1 LISAIIKPRLQ
12 YIFVLLILSLASTAT
27 RAADSKLGDLFCG
40 NSPQPIAVDR
50 HDAWRYAEQVAAQHE
65 GAFVVR
71 GDGAS
76 MAPLY
81 PSGTVLVVERV
92 SFDQLKRGA
101 TVIYRNEDGR
111 PIAHVL
117 VAPSRKGW
125 RTAGL
130 GNQHVD
136 EESVSPENLLGVV
149 MSAYTPVDLPLRNAL
164 HYAAQ

>member
-1 LISAIIKPRLQ
+1 MKKQHLLS
-12 YIFVLLILSLASTAT
+12 IFVLLIFVLASPIG
-27 RAADSKLGDLFCG
+27 RAGDSAPGGPFFG
-40 NSPQPIAVDR
+40 NSPQPVAVAR
-50 HDAWRYAEQVAAQHE
+50 REAWRYAEQVAVQHD
-65 GAFVVR
+65 GSFVVR

-81 PSGTVLVVERV
+81 PSGTVLVIARV

-101 TVIYRNEDGR
+101 TVIYRNKEGR
-111 PIAHVL
+111 PIAHLL

-130 GNQHVD
+130 NNQHLD

-149 MSAYTPVDLPLRNAL
+149 TSAYTPIDLPPLNAV
-164 HYAAQ
+164 HYVAQ

>member
-1 LISAIIKPRLQ
+1 MIKPHLP
-12 YIFVLLILSLASTAT
+12 ISFVLLIMSLALSVA
-27 RAADSKLGDLFCG
+27 RAADSKPGNLFCG
-40 NSPQPIAVDR
+40 NSPQPIAVAR
-50 HDAWRYAEQVAAQHE
+50 QEAWRYAEQMAAQHE

-81 PSGTVLVVERV
+81 PSGTVLVIEKV

-101 TVIYRNEDGR
+101 TVIYRNKDGR
-111 PIAHVL
+111 PIAHLL
-117 VAPSRKGW
+117 VAPSRHGW

-130 GNQHVD
+130 GNKHFD

-149 MSAYTPVDLPLRNAL
+149 TSAYTPIDLPLRNAL

>member
-1 LISAIIKPRLQ
+1 MNKQPLPIP
-12 YIFVLLILSLASTAT
+12 FVLLIIFLASSIG
-27 RAADSKLGDLFCG
+27 RAADLSPGALFSG
-40 NSPQPIAVDR
+40 NSPQPIAVAR
-50 HDAWRYAEQVAAQHE
+50 REAWRYAEHVAAEHD
-65 GAFVVR
+65 GSFVVR

-81 PSGTVLVVERV
+81 PSGTVLVISRV
-92 SFDQLKRGA
+92 SFDELKRGA
-101 TVIYRNEDGR
+101 TVIYRNREGR

-117 VAPSRKGW
+117 VSLSRKGW

-130 GNQHVD
+130 NNPHLD

-149 MSAYTPVDLPLRNAL
+149 ISAYTPVDLTPRDSL

>member
-1 LISAIIKPRLQ
+1 MKKQ
-12 YIFVLLILSLASTAT
+12 YLHTAFVLLIMGFASLLG
-27 RAADSKLGDLFCG
+27 RAADSIPGGLFFG
-40 NSPQPIAVDR
+40 NSPQPIALAR
-50 HDAWRYAEQVAAQHE
+50 REAWRYAEQMAAQHD
-65 GAFVVR
+65 GSFVVR

-81 PSGTVLVVERV
+81 PSGTVLVISRV

-101 TVIYRNEDGR
+101 TVIYRNNEGR

-117 VAPSRKGW
+117 VSLSRKGW

-130 GNQHVD
+130 NNPHLD

-149 MSAYTPVDLPLRNAL
+149 ISAYTPVDLPLSNSL

>member
-1 LISAIIKPRLQ
+1 MTIQLISMLR
-12 YIFVLLILSLASTAT
+12 VLIVVFLSAALGRAS
-27 RAADSKLGDLFCG
+27 DSKLSNLFAGC
-40 NSPQPIAVDR
+40 SPQPIAVAR
-50 HDAWRYAEQVAAQHE
+50 QQAWKYAEQVAAQHE

-76 MAPLY
+76 MTPLY
-81 PSGTVLVVERV
+81 PSGTVLVIERV

-101 TVIYRNEDGR
+101 TVIYRNKDGR

-117 VAPSRKGW
+117 VAPSRHGW

-130 GNQHVD
+130 GNRCID

-149 MSAYTPVDLPLRNAL
+149 ISAYTPVDLTPRDSL

>member
-1 LISAIIKPRLQ
+1 MKKQHLPS
-12 YIFVLLILSLASTAT
+12 IFVLLIISLVSSVA
-27 RAADSKLGDLFCG
+27 RAADAKPGGIFFG
-40 NSPQPIAVDR
+40 NSPQPIAVAR
-50 HDAWRYAEQVAAQHE
+50 QEAWRYAEQMAAQHE

-76 MAPLY
+76 MEPLY
-81 PSGTVLVVERV
+81 PSGTVLVIERV

-101 TVIYRNEDGR
+101 TVIYRNKEGR

-130 GNQHVD
+130 GNQRLD
-136 EESVSPENLLGVV
+136 KESVSPENLLGVV
-149 MSAYTPVDLPLRNAL
+149 TSAYTPVDLDQRNSL
-164 HYAAQ
+164 HYVAQ